1 MSIGIDQH
9 FRKLSLQSEEDL
21 YRESMT
27 SPIIIREEQR
37 TEILGRIPREKLQRI
52 AFESLFFLA
61 ALVIAVSLGYL
72 LYLLLAERIQAS
84 NTGITVEESNANGP
98 TENVVAVHGQFLED
112 YLLVGIFSLCALI
125 GIYLVRVI
133 QWAVKMLLEETA
145 PA

>member
-52 AFESLFFLA
+52 AFECLFFLA

-72 LYLLLAERIQAS
+72 LYLLLAAQIQDF
-84 NTGITVEESNANGP
+84 NQGIE
-98 TENVVAVHGQFLED
+98 VAQSDIDGLSEDFVKVRGQFLAD
-112 YLLVGIFSLCALI
+112 NLLFGVFSLCALV

-133 QWAVKMLLEETA
+133 QWSVKILLEETA

>member
-52 AFESLFFLA
+52 AFECLFFLA
-61 ALVIAVSLGYL
+61 ALVLAVSLGYL
-72 LYLLLAERIQAS
+72 LYLLLAAKIQELNQGIEVAQANLEGPS
-84 NTGITVEESNANGP
+84 NGF
-98 TENVVAVHGQFLED
+98 VVIHGQFLANN
-112 YLLVGIFSLCALI
+112 LLFAVFSLCALV
-125 GIYLVRVI
+125 GIYLVRLI
-133 QWAVKMLLEETA
+133 LWATKILLDETA